1 MATSPTRSTSGTG
14 TSARR
19 QVQRGPLKR
28 TFHFFVKITDS
39 AGNVIPD
46 AKLSVDRIIS
56 DARKVI
62 EFMDQPGFADLGL
75 TRIKHEVVST
85 KKGETD
91 GATQVG

>member
-1 MATSPTRSTSGTG
+1 MATTPTRTASNANKKTTS
-14 TSARR
+14 
-19 QVQRGPLKR
+19 RGPLKR

-46 AKLSVDRIIS
+46 AKLNVERIIS

-62 EFMDQPGFADLGL
+62 EFMDQPGYTDLGL

-91 GATQVG
+91 GETKVG